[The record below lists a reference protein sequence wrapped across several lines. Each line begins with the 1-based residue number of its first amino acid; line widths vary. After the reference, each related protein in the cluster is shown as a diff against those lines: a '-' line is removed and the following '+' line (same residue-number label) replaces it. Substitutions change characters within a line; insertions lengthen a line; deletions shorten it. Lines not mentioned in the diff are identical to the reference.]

1 VSGPLFANA
10 LVSGLL
16 LAGFY
21 AAVSVGISI
30 SFGMLDVVNIAH
42 PGFIILGSYAAS
54 IANSS
59 IGADPIVTAVAL
71 SPAFFTLG
79 LLLYRLY
86 HASFERR
93 GREPLRGLAFFF
105 GILFVTEVA
114 LILAFGGGLTWYAAG
129 GVGLEARVDT
139 ADVSVRSVDAIVRVR
154 FPLPPPL
161 PSLSTDVNIPATADL
176 QRLRPV
182 SLNLAAR
189 TPGNVKVRVSG
200 GVSYLPSLRF
210 SVRSDIRAAG
220 PLVAN
225 LPLAHLLVRAEAQ
238 PGGEGESRL
247 GFNAGAGVAWP
258 LSGRLSLEVDARYFR
273 FRRQTLAWTADPGVP
288 LTPVEQQLMRELLV
302 ALAPVS
308 FNPEFF
314 QATGGLSLRF

>member
-1 VSGPLFANA
+1 MRPWIAVLCATMPCALANA
-10 LVSGLL
+10 G
-16 LAGFY
+16 
-21 AAVSVGISI
+21 
-30 SFGMLDVVNIAH
+30 DV
-42 PGFIILGSYAAS
+42 
-54 IANSS
+54 
-59 IGADPIVTAVAL
+59 
-71 SPAFFTLG
+71 
-79 LLLYRLY
+79 
-86 HASFERR
+86 
-93 GREPLRGLAFFF
+93 
-105 GILFVTEVA
+105 EVA
-114 LILAFGGGLTWYAAG
+114 VRAGQVFPFYKQSFRFDPGPFLRSTFPNVVVEPVQDLSLEGRGGLAFGGGLTWYAAG

-238 PGGEGESRL
+238 PGGEGELPECSQRANPVPGAIGPHPTRVRSCL
-247 GFNAGAGVAWP
+247 GLVGSH
-258 LSGRLSLEVDARYFR
+258 LTGRA
-273 FRRQTLAWTADPGVP
+273 
-288 LTPVEQQLMRELLV
+288 
-302 ALAPVS
+302 
-308 FNPEFF
+308 
-314 QATGGLSLRF
+314 SLRKRSPEPTRLARRH

>member
-1 VSGPLFANA
+1 MRPWIAVLCATMPCALANA
-10 LVSGLL
+10 G
-16 LAGFY
+16 
-21 AAVSVGISI
+21 
-30 SFGMLDVVNIAH
+30 DV
-42 PGFIILGSYAAS
+42 
-54 IANSS
+54 
-59 IGADPIVTAVAL
+59 
-71 SPAFFTLG
+71 
-79 LLLYRLY
+79 
-86 HASFERR
+86 
-93 GREPLRGLAFFF
+93 
-105 GILFVTEVA
+105 EVA
-114 LILAFGGGLTWYAAG
+114 VRAGQVFPFYKQSFRFDPGPFLRSTFPNVVVEPVQDLSLEGRGGLAFGGGLTWYAAG

-161 PSLSTDVNIPATADL
+161 PSLSTDVNIPAAADL

-288 LTPVEQQLMRELLV
+288 LTPIEQQLTRELLV
-302 ALAPVS
+302 TLAPVS

-314 QATGGLSLRF
+314 QATGGVSLRF